1 MNEGKGNLRSVR
13 PFCTGG
19 IVIFI
24 TQGVQSLLTLALA
37 EDIGRGDWTSE
48 WMIPQNLNATATV
61 WVKQMGV
68 VAGIPV
74 LARVYREL
82 DSTIRVLPLVDE
94 GTEVKESTPICRVVG
109 SARALLA
116 GERVGLNFV
125 ARLSGIAT
133 LTRLAVNRLT
143 GTGVQL
149 LDTRKTTPGWRDLEK
164 YAVRLGGG
172 RNHRFGLDDMILI
185 KDNHIALAGGIGAA
199 VSQVRR
205 QMALSQRIEVE
216 VETLEQLAE
225 ALHSGADLILLDNM
239 DISTLKRAVDIVQ
252 GRVPLEASGNMT
264 LDRLPEIAATGV
276 NFISMGGL
284 THGAVS
290 LDVGLD
296 VNLGID
302 LDGATVEEIDL
313 HAANGMSQPNGGCV
327 RNEEGVAADA
337 TRGF

>member
-1 MNEGKGNLRSVR
+1 MNGGKGNLRSVR

-68 VAGIPV
+68 VAGIPI

-133 LTRLAVNRLT
+133 LTRLAVKRLT

-313 HAANGMSQPNGGCV
+313 HAVDGMSQPNGGCV
-327 RNEEGVAADA
+327 RNEEGVATDA